1 MVTQLVRVPAPI
13 EALVHFVEE
22 TDPADMLSA
31 TVAKLQAGVSSRD
44 LLAGAALAVTR
55 STDLP
60 PGHHGGPV
68 HPLSGIHAVYHL
80 SERLTG
86 DLHYVP
92 IVQHVMLANKHI
104 HHPAMG
110 PFLMPDMQ
118 PLAASAL
125 PETAYS
131 GGTPGR
137 VPHQWLDEP
146 HMIAATKE
154 SFLKARG
161 FSGLAEHHLLW
172 LLPRIPHGDLLD
184 LLLTD
189 AIPKNAIDDHCFLFP
204 TFTWRAVELLGWD
217 YAPILLRAAAR
228 YATRPPAPPAVDWY
242 EALFQE
248 YGLLDHPLRQTT
260 GPEETAVVQALG
272 EAIGACNDYA
282 HIPLLLGRALAD
294 GVSLEGCGESLS
306 IGAATLY
313 LRSANGNPMDVH
325 LHTGV
330 NTRRYLL
337 RPDSGLSLR
346 HKLMLLLNW
355 HTGPEVRNTA
365 ALLAPTPDPDR
376 ARVAALPHRDQAT
389 LLEAIVDSIHA
400 QPRIDLLAAGNLGRL
415 RAAPEVQET
424 VSLTQQYAN
433 LDYDPQALFL
443 RLGAVAC
450 RDNFT
455 EMHAYKHHQA
465 TYEEFYS
472 TRGAARWRHLVSAA
486 KAAAISH
493 GKVVTIYEEIQ
504 ELLPV

>member
-1 MVTQLVRVPAPI
+1 
-13 EALVHFVEE
+13 
-22 TDPADMLSA
+22 
-31 TVAKLQAGVSSRD
+31 
-44 LLAGAALAVTR
+44 
-55 STDLP
+55 
-60 PGHHGGPV
+60 
-68 HPLSGIHAVYHL
+68 
-80 SERLTG
+80 
-86 DLHYVP
+86 
-92 IVQHVMLANKHI
+92 
-104 HHPAMG
+104 
-110 PFLMPDMQ
+110 MQ

-125 PETAYS
+125 PETAYN

-137 VPHQWLDEP
+137 VPNQWLDEDQ
-146 HMIAATKE
+146 MITATKE

-172 LLPRIPHGDLLD
+172 LLPRIPPGELLD

-204 TFTWRAVELLGWD
+204 TFTWRAVELLGWE
-217 YAPILLRAAAR
+217 YAPILLRPAAR

-248 YGLLDHPLRQTT
+248 YGLLDHPLRQST
-260 GPEETAVVQALG
+260 GPDETAAISALG
-272 EAIGACNDYA
+272 EAIGACDDYA
-282 HIPLLLGRALAD
+282 QIPMLLGRALAD
-294 GVSLEGCGESLS
+294 GMSLEGCGEGLS

-313 LRSANGNPMDVH
+313 LRSTLGNPMDVH

-346 HKLMLLLNW
+346 HKLMLLMNW

-365 ALLAPTPDPDR
+365 ALLSPTADPDP
-376 ARVAALPHRDQAT
+376 ARVAALPHRDQDA
-389 LLEAIVDSIHA
+389 LMEAIVDSIRT
-400 QPRIDLLAAGNLGRL
+400 QPRIDLFGAGNIGRL

-433 LDYDPQALFL
+433 LHYDPQALFL

-465 TYEEFYS
+465 AYEEFYS
-472 TRGAARWRHLVSAA
+472 TRGEARWRHLVSAA